1 MTYLLLA
8 IFFSTSTALILK
20 YSESNKLNRNI
31 VTSVNYVIASIFS
44 LVILLSVNIEF
55 SLENLNLDLLLPIFN
70 DHENTALSD
79 QGSLLWSLI
88 IGVVTGILYYLGFIL
103 IQVSI
108 KRNGVGLTGAFSKLG
123 IFIPIVFSIV
133 IWNEIPDSI
142 KIVGIILTITSI
154 FIINKPEKD
163 KSFFQNFNLL
173 LILVLFVV
181 GAGDFANK
189 IFEKYANIEYK
200 TLFLLILFSSALI
213 SSLFFTLRDLIIR
226 KYKITFK
233 DILIGLLV
241 GIPNLFTSYFL
252 IESFAYYDTGVVFS
266 IFSAGTILMIT
277 LGAVTIFKEK
287 LSQREYFGIGVIILA
302 LTLLNI

>member
-1 MTYLLLA
+1 MIYLLLA

-55 SLENLNLDLLLPIFN
+55 SLDNLNLDLLLPIFN
-70 DHENTALSD
+70 GHENTALSN
-79 QGSLLWSLI
+79 QGSILWSLI
-88 IGVVTGILYYLGFIL
+88 IGVVTGISYYLGFIL
-103 IQVSI
+103 IQISI

-133 IWNEIPDSI
+133 IWNEIPDFI
-142 KIVGIILTITSI
+142 KIVGIVLTITSI

-163 KSFFQNFNLL
+163 KNFFQNFNLL

-181 GAGDFANK
+181 GTGDFANK

-200 TLFLLILFSSALI
+200 TLFLLVLFSSALI

-226 KYKITFK
+226 KYKIKFK

-252 IESFAYYDTGVVFS
+252 IESFAYYDTGVVF
-266 IFSAGTILMIT
+266 
-277 LGAVTIFKEK
+277 
-287 LSQREYFGIGVIILA
+287 
-302 LTLLNI
+302 